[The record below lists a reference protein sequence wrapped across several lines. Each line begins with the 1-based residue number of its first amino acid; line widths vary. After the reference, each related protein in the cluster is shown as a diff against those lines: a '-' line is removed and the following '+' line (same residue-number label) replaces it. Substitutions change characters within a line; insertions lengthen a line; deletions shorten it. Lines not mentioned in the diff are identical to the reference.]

1 MACFIE
7 RPRTTCALGGAIAVI
22 NALPGVTLVNHTAI
36 GCGGNLSGAITG
48 GGGNMGEGIY
58 SGFHMPSSAI
68 GEKEV
73 VFGGLNSLVILS
85 WGLAAVQAKLEY
97 RKHQKGSETE
107 GMS

>member
-48 GGGNMGEGIY
+48 GGGNMGDGIY
-58 SGFHMPSSAI
+58 SGSSMPSSAI

-73 VFGGLNSLVILS
+73 VFGGVDRLKEEITTALEVID
-85 WGLAAVQAKLEY
+85 A
-97 RKHQKGSETE
+97 
-107 GMS
+107 